1 MSRGPN
7 SFKQGDV
14 TRAVRAVRAAGVP
27 VVRVEVE
34 RDRKI
39 VVIVGEAEKNAS
51 ADREDLLRLIK

>member
-1 MSRGPN
+1 MTRGPN

-34 RDRKI
+34 RDGKI

>member
-1 MSRGPN
+1 MTRGPN